1 VAREGGLTI
10 ARRGENAGFFF
21 RLRRAAGM
29 LVSREIAV
37 LTNAVAFN
45 FLLCLFPLLLVVAF
59 LSEQLPFGRRAGTA
73 LLLLLQELIPFNR
86 DAVAESVRGLTR
98 FSRGFEVV
106 SLLLIVWGSSG
117 IFIPVEM
124 ALSRAWGGK
133 ALRSFW
139 KSRLLAFVMTVFGG
153 LLALLSVALT
163 VAARSYSRDWPLV
176 AGYAVKGTALLLTV
190 FLFFAIYRVIPDAP
204 VGTRAALQAALWAG
218 GAWEGAKYVFVSR
231 LPGMRLE
238 ALYGPLAFAV
248 ALVLW
253 AYVTSLI
260 LVFGALMSTA
270 APVSQGTQSAR
281 S

>member
-1 VAREGGLTI
+1 
-10 ARRGENAGFFF
+10 
-21 RLRRAAGM
+21 M
-29 LVSREIAV
+29 LLSREIAV

-59 LSEQLPFGRRAGTA
+59 ASEQLPFGRRAGTA

-86 DAVAESVRGLTR
+86 EAVAESVRGLTR

-106 SLLLIVWGSSG
+106 SLLLILWGSSG
-117 IFIPVEM
+117 IFIPLEM
-124 ALSRAWGGK
+124 ALNRAWGGSIH
-133 ALRSFW
+133 RSFW
-139 KSRLLAFVMTVFGG
+139 KSRLLAFFMTLFGG
-153 LLALLSVALT
+153 LLALVSVALT

-176 AGYAVKGTALLLTV
+176 AGYTVKATAVLLTV
-190 FLFFAIYRVIPDAP
+190 FLFFAIYRVIPEAP
-204 VGTRAALQAALWAG
+204 VRTRAAFQAALWAG

-260 LVFGALMSTA
+260 LVFGALMSA
-270 APVSQGTQSAR
+270 SAPPNPGSLRER